1 MNRTEFIIATAII
14 LFAAFML
21 GWFASWLIHRLSR
34 VTRAEMGELESMAQQ
49 LHEAEEARDSAVD
62 QLEEREAELV
72 ERLSR
77 TAAELRAA
85 GFAPD
90 YAVIRRPDLSEPA
103 DVDPGPRVALVAA
116 RLGRTRLID
125 NLEFEL
131 PGSAG

>member
-49 LHEAEEARDSAVD
+49 LHDAEEARDSAVD

-77 TAAELRAA
+77 SEAELRAA
-85 GFAPD
+85 RDELRETHAEIEELRG
-90 YAVIRRPDLSEPA
+90 YIKQK
-103 DVDPGPRVALVAA
+103 
-116 RLGRTRLID
+116 LGK
-125 NLEFEL
+125 E
-131 PGSAG
+131 S

>member
-49 LHEAEEARDSAVD
+49 LHEAEETRDRAVAE
-62 QLEEREAELV
+62 LEEREADLV

-77 TAAELRAA
+77 AESELRAA
-85 GFAPD
+85 RGELRETHAEIEELRG
-90 YAVIRRPDLSEPA
+90 YIKQK
-103 DVDPGPRVALVAA
+103 
-116 RLGRTRLID
+116 LGK
-125 NLEFEL
+125 E
-131 PGSAG
+131 S

>member
-21 GWFASWLIHRLSR
+21 GWFASWLIHRLSG

-85 GFAPD
+85 RDELRETHAEIEELRG
-90 YAVIRRPDLSEPA
+90 YIKQK
-103 DVDPGPRVALVAA
+103 
-116 RLGRTRLID
+116 LGKET
-125 NLEFEL
+125 
-131 PGSAG
+131 

>member
-49 LHEAEEARDSAVD
+49 LHDAEEARDSAVD

-85 GFAPD
+85 RDELRETHAEIEELRG
-90 YAVIRRPDLSEPA
+90 YIKQK
-103 DVDPGPRVALVAA
+103 
-116 RLGRTRLID
+116 LGR
-125 NLEFEL
+125 E
-131 PGSAG
+131 S

>member
-49 LHEAEEARDSAVD
+49 LHDAEEARDSAVD

-85 GFAPD
+85 RDELRETHAEIEELRG
-90 YAVIRRPDLSEPA
+90 YIKQK
-103 DVDPGPRVALVAA
+103 
-116 RLGRTRLID
+116 LGKET
-125 NLEFEL
+125 
-131 PGSAG
+131 

>member
-49 LHEAEEARDSAVD
+49 LHDAEEARDSAVD

-72 ERLSR
+72 SRLSH
-77 TAAELRAA
+77 TASELRAA
-85 GFAPD
+85 RDELRETHAEIEELRG
-90 YAVIRRPDLSEPA
+90 YIKQK
-103 DVDPGPRVALVAA
+103 
-116 RLGRTRLID
+116 LGK
-125 NLEFEL
+125 E
-131 PGSAG
+131 S

>member
-77 TAAELRAA
+77 TAAVLRAA
-85 GFAPD
+85 RDELRETHAEIEELRG
-90 YAVIRRPDLSEPA
+90 YIKQK
-103 DVDPGPRVALVAA
+103 
-116 RLGRTRLID
+116 LGKET
-125 NLEFEL
+125 
-131 PGSAG
+131 